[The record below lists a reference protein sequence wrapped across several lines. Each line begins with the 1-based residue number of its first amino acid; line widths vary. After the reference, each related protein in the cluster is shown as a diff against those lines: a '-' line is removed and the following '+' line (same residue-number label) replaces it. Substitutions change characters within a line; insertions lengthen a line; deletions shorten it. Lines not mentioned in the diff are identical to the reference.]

1 MDNYTR
7 EDLEKMIE
15 KAKKDWQEALEK
27 LSPEERAEA
36 EKRAQKMV
44 ADDEAKRKRLL
55 ESASELLGKRSVPET
70 PTPKFCKSCGA
81 PAGSGKFCEYCGQP
95 L

>member
-15 KAKKDWQEALEK
+15 KAKKDLQEAMEK

-36 EKRAQKMV
+36 EKRAQKMI

-55 ESASELLGKRSVPET
+55 ESASELLGKRFVPE
-70 PTPKFCKSCGA
+70 TPKFCKSCGA
-81 PAGSGKFCEYCGQP
+81 PAGSGKFCEYCGQ
-95 L
+95 LL